1 MKMMLCEKCKK
12 NEATAY
18 IKTNVNGDVH
28 EYHLCGECAAE
39 MQNSGAFGSMFHWK
53 EFDAFDQMDSLFSP
67 MMSGFDMVSSLL
79 SSPFGSFGTMPSLT
93 SGKRCSVCGSDFRSI
108 ADSGKVGCPN
118 CYTEFRGRLSP
129 TIKKI
134 HGNTVHCG
142 KHSKVTTQE
151 SRESETAAL
160 KKQLAEAV
168 SSENY
173 ELAAELRDKI
183 KAMEA

>member
-1 MKMMLCEKCKK
+1 MNIMLCEKCKK
-12 NEATAY
+12 NEANAY

-28 EYHLCGECAAE
+28 EYHLCSQCAAE
-39 MQNSGAFGSMFHWK
+39 MQNSEEFGSLFH
-53 EFDAFDQMDSLFSP
+53 FDSLFPP

-79 SSPFGSFGTMPSLT
+79 SSPFGSFGAMPSLT

-118 CYTEFRGRLSP
+118 CYTEFRGRLAP
-129 TIKKI
+129 TIKKL
-134 HGNTVHCG
+134 HGNSVHCG

-151 SRESETAAL
+151 SKENETTAL

-168 SSENY
+168 KAENY

-183 KAMEA
+183 RAMEA

>member
-1 MKMMLCEKCKK
+1 
-12 NEATAY
+12 
-18 IKTNVNGDVH
+18 
-28 EYHLCGECAAE
+28 
-39 MQNSGAFGSMFHWK
+39 
-53 EFDAFDQMDSLFSP
+53 

-118 CYTEFRGRLSP
+118 CYTEFRGRLAP
-129 TIKKI
+129 TIKKL
-134 HGNTVHCG
+134 HGNSVHCG

-151 SRESETAAL
+151 SKENETATL

-168 SSENY
+168 KSENY

>member
-1 MKMMLCEKCKK
+1 MNIMLCENCKK

-28 EYHLCGECAAE
+28 EYHLCPQCAAE
-39 MQNSGAFGSMFHWK
+39 MQRSDAFGSLFNWESPLSHW
-53 EFDAFDQMDSLFSP
+53 DGLFGP
-67 MMSGFDMVSSLL
+67 IMGGFDLVSSLL
-79 SSPFGSFGTMPSLT
+79 SSPFAGLGAMPSVT
-93 SGKRCSVCGSDFRSI
+93 SGKRCAVCGSDFRSI

-118 CYTEFRGRLSP
+118 CYTEFRARLEP
-129 TIKKI
+129 TIRKL
-134 HGNTVHCG
+134 HGNVVHCG

-151 SRESETAAL
+151 NKESETAEL

-168 SSENY
+168 KSENY

-183 KAMEA
+183 RALEA

>member
-1 MKMMLCEKCKK
+1 MLCEKCKK

-28 EYHLCGECAAE
+28 EYHLCSECAAE
-39 MQNSGAFGSMFHWK
+39 MQNSGAFGSMFK
-53 EFDAFDQMDSLFSP
+53 FDGFDSFGEWGGLFSP

-79 SSPFGSFGTMPSLT
+79 SSPFGSFSAMPSLS

-118 CYTEFRGRLSP
+118 CYTEFKGRLAP

-134 HGNTVHCG
+134 PRQRLRKAVKMKPHRLRNSWP
-142 KHSKVTTQE
+142 KPS
-151 SRESETAAL
+151 AA
-160 KKQLAEAV
+160 
-168 SSENY
+168 
-173 ELAAELRDKI
+173 KI
-183 KAMEA
+183 TSLPLN

>member
-1 MKMMLCEKCKK
+1 MLCEKCKK

-28 EYHLCGECAAE
+28 EYHLCSECAAE
-39 MQNSGAFGSMFHWK
+39 MQNSGAFGSMFK
-53 EFDAFDQMDSLFSP
+53 FDGFDSFGEWGGLFSP

-79 SSPFGSFGTMPSLT
+79 SSPFGSFSAMPSLS

-118 CYTEFRGRLSP
+118 CYTEFKGRLAP

-142 KHSKVTTQE
+142 KHSKTTTQE
-151 SRESETAAL
+151 SRENETASL

-183 KAMEA
+183 KSLEG

>member
-1 MKMMLCEKCKK
+1 MLCENCKK

-18 IKTNVNGDVH
+18 IKTNVNGEVH
-28 EYHLCGECAAE
+28 EYHLCPQCAAE
-39 MQNSGAFGSMFHWK
+39 MQQSGAFGSLFNWENMFG
-53 EFDAFDQMDSLFSP
+53 P
-67 MMSGFDMVSSLL
+67 MMSGFDLVSSLL
-79 SSPFGSFGTMPSLT
+79 SPTFAGFGAMPSVT

-118 CYTEFRGRLSP
+118 CYTEFRARLAP
-129 TIKKI
+129 TIKKL
-134 HGNTVHCG
+134 HGNGVHCG

-151 SRESETAAL
+151 NKESETAEL

-168 SSENY
+168 KSENY

-183 KAMEA
+183 RALEA